1 MDFRIKSGYEKV
13 RTVNQLIP
21 IIWRI
26 MTQPVERGKPAL
38 VAIIPAYN
46 EALRIE
52 PVIIE
57 TLKHLPVMVVDD
69 GSDDDTVQVSEENGA
84 DVLLQKPNQG
94 KGSAL
99 KAGFRRAIE
108 QGFEA
113 VVTLDAD
120 GQHDPAEIPKFILSY
135 EETGADLIIGAR
147 DFSEMPLVRR
157 VANSLG
163 RHAFSWA
170 MGETILDNQSGYR
183 LISLRLMQE
192 LVEIDQEGFEFEVEM
207 IVSCVQQGYD
217 LEWVEIR
224 TIYAG
229 ESSHIDPVK
238 HLTNYVSLLL
248 STRRSVKASTKH
260 NG

>member
-1 MDFRIKSGYEKV
+1 
-13 RTVNQLIP
+13 
-21 IIWRI
+21 
-26 MTQPVERGKPAL
+26 MTQPIERDKPAL

-52 PVIIE
+52 FVIIE
-57 TLKHLPVMVVDD
+57 TLKHLPVLVVDD
-69 GSDDDTVQVSEENGA
+69 GSDDDTSQVSEQKGA

-94 KGSAL
+94 KGAAL
-99 KAGFRRAIE
+99 KAGFKRAIE

-120 GQHDPAEIPKFILSY
+120 GQHDPAEIPKFIQSY
-135 EETGADLIIGAR
+135 EDTGADLIIGAR

-157 VANSLG
+157 IANGLG
-163 RHAFSWA
+163 RHSFSWA

-183 LISLRLMQE
+183 LISRRLMQD
-192 LVEIDQEGFEFEVEM
+192 LTEIEQEGFEFEVEM
-207 IVSCVQQGYD
+207 IVSCVQHGYD

-229 ESSHIDPVK
+229 ESSHINPIK
-238 HLTNYVSLLL
+238 HLINYISLVL
-248 STRRSVKASTKH
+248 STRRSIKASMKR
-260 NG
+260 